1 MDGMNETIRIYTDG
15 STMPKNP
22 GPSGAGAVILYP
34 DGREFHL
41 SQYLGDNLT
50 NNIAELNAIL
60 LSVQSLKN
68 VDSSIRIEIYSDSQY
83 SIGALTKN
91 KAIKNKELIQ
101 KTKDELAKF
110 EDVEFFKVK
119 AHATDRYNNLA
130 DQLANDAVRTHKIK
144 SYL

>member
-1 MDGMNETIRIYTDG
+1 MNNIIKIYTDG
-15 STMPKNP
+15 STAPSNP

-41 SQYLGDNLT
+41 SQYLGDKLT
-50 NNIAELNAIL
+50 NNIAELNAIF

-68 VDSSIRIEIYSDSQY
+68 VDKTIPIEIYSDSQY

-91 KAIKNKELIQ
+91 KAIKNKELIL
-101 KTKDELAKF
+101 KTKAELAKF
-110 EDVEFFKVK
+110 DNITFIKVK

-130 DQLANDAVRTHKIK
+130 DELANNAVRNHKMK

>member
-1 MDGMNETIRIYTDG
+1 MNNIIKIYTDG
-15 STMPKNP
+15 ATAPKNP
-22 GPSGAGAVILYP
+22 GPSGAGAVIIYP

-50 NNIAELNAIL
+50 NNIAELNAIF

-68 VDSSIRIEIYSDSQY
+68 VDRTIPIEIYSDSQY

-101 KTKDELAKF
+101 KTKSELAKF
-110 EDVEFFKVK
+110 NSVEFFKVK

-130 DQLANDAVRTHKIK
+130 DELATNAIRNHKMK